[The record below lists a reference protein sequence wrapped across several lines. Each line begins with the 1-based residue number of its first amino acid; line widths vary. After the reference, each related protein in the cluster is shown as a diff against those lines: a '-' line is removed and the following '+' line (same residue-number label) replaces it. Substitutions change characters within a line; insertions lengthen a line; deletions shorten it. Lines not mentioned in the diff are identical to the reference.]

1 MTTQSN
7 VSSGIQWNA
16 GGWFGSAVGS
26 TGWMLVCALFL
37 VVHGQNAV
45 AAINVACFA
54 VTNAVAVALWLNRSK
69 ISAYPALLTLLA
81 TFSFTI
87 PIAWLATAQFA
98 SDNALAA
105 MNWPTSSIVTALVL
119 FATSVVT
126 LIFVLRETASAKH
139 ETQTHTG

>member
-16 GGWFGSAVGS
+16 GGWFGSVVGS
-26 TGWMLVCALFL
+26 TAWMLVCAIFL
-37 VVHGQNAV
+37 MFHGQNTV

-54 VTNAVAVALWLNRSK
+54 IANAVAVALWLNRSK

-81 TFSFTI
+81 TLSFAI

-105 MNWPTSSIVTALVL
+105 MNWPTSSIVTALIL
-119 FATSVVT
+119 FATPVVT
-126 LIFVLRETASAKH
+126 LIFVLRENASTKP
-139 ETQTHTG
+139 ETQTHAG